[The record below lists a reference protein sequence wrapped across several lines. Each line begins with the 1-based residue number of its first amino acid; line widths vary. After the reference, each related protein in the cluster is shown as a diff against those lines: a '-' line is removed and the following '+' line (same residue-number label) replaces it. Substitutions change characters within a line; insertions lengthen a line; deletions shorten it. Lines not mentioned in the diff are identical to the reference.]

1 MSPKP
6 GPHDGGATA
15 TIFAPSGTATVRPM
29 TPGFYEELD
38 REFPDFSSHLL
49 ISRYGFEANWPTWE
63 RHPNGDEYVYL
74 LSGDTDFVLWV
85 DGREETVRVS
95 EPGSYVIVPQGVWH
109 TARPHAPTLML
120 FVTPGEGTENV
131 ERPPD

>member
-15 TIFAPSGTATVRPM
+15 TIFTPTGSATVKTM
-29 TPGFYEELD
+29 SPGFYEELG
-38 REFPDFSSHLL
+38 REFPDFTGHVL
-49 ISRYGFEANWPTWE
+49 IQRHGFDTPWATWE
-63 RHPNGDEYVYL
+63 RHPKGDEYVYL
-74 LSGDTDFVLWV
+74 LGGDADLVFWREGV
-85 DGREETVRVS
+85 EETFRVN

-120 FVTPGEGTENV
+120 FVTPGHDTENAQT
-131 ERPPD
+131 PY